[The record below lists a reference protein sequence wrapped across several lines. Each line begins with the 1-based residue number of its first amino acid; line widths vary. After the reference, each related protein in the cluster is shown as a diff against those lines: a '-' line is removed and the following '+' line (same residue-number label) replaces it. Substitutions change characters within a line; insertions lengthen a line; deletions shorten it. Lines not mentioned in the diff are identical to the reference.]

1 MRAAGKLLKGAKK
14 LGSGGKKGGKDGEK
28 KVKKVSAKQRFE
40 AKHNIEM
47 EAKDVIIAA
56 RDVTIAER
64 GDMLEDLGKAL
75 QLARA
80 NVTAAGVALEA
91 ANARIGQMDRGE
103 GELGTWAKV
112 QEDGPGRAVEGWRAA
127 RGVVYVCVCVCVAFC
142 VPEAAC
148 GGCMLR
154 DTKHPVPF
162 PSPSLHHPHNPPHN
176 A

>member
-1 MRAAGKLLKGAKK
+1 M
-14 LGSGGKKGGKDGEK
+14 GSGGKKGGKDGEK

-112 QEDGPGRAVEGWRAA
+112 YRREAGEGWRA
-127 RGVVYVCVCVCVAFC
+127 GGLEGGTGSGVCVCARVCV
-142 VPEAAC
+142 
-148 GGCMLR
+148 
-154 DTKHPVPF
+154 
-162 PSPSLHHPHNPPHN
+162 
-176 A
+176 